1 MQRIFLKVSRDLL
14 PKIRDKYPFIYL
26 EHGRLEIDD
35 SSVKWIDEIG
45 HVIHL
50 PIATINTLLLG
61 PGTSITHA
69 AIKSISEA
77 NCTICW
83 VGSDSLLYYATGE
96 TPTSNTYNLK
106 HQLSYASNGRKKL
119 EVARRMF
126 SYRINDVDL
135 SNKSLHEMM
144 GIEGVRVKKL
154 YQESAEKY
162 NITWDGRD
170 YVPGKINLSNTT
182 NKILTCCNSAL
193 YGIILSVTH
202 SLGLSPK
209 IGFIHSGCPLPFI
222 YDIADIYKPE
232 VSIDLAFKL
241 TRDMC
246 GEYQKDTV
254 AEAFKERIIKNQII
268 ERAVKDIYSILEL
281 KDGSSNS

>member
-1 MQRIFLKVSRDLL
+1 
-14 PKIRDKYPFIYL
+14 
-26 EHGRLEIDD
+26 
-35 SSVKWIDEIG
+35 
-45 HVIHL
+45 
-50 PIATINTLLLG
+50 
-61 PGTSITHA
+61 
-69 AIKSISEA
+69 
-77 NCTICW
+77 
-83 VGSDSLLYYATGE
+83 
-96 TPTSNTYNLK
+96 
-106 HQLSYASNGRKKL
+106 
-119 EVARRMF
+119 
-126 SYRINDVDL
+126 
-135 SNKSLHEMM
+135 
-144 GIEGVRVKKL
+144 
-154 YQESAEKY
+154 
-162 NITWDGRD
+162 
-170 YVPGKINLSNTT
+170 
-182 NKILTCCNSAL
+182 L